1 MIKRITVD
9 SGMCIRCGMCIK
21 DCIVQCLEFD
31 ADKIPRYVE
40 DGKDMCVAC
49 QHCMAICPKGALSF
63 GNKNPYASEIVS
75 YGNSEDLLR
84 LIKSR
89 RSFRFFQKQDIPPE
103 KLSKIVDMLAYPPKG
118 GNADSLHFSIVATA
132 EKMRA
137 IEKFTYDTINAIE
150 NPSPV
155 IESCRNCYNNGIDF
169 IYRGAAALVAVSVD
183 KSKAIAGCE
192 NADPIIAL
200 SYLDLYAQSLELGTL
215 WTDATVSVMKELPEV
230 RSLLE
235 IPDECELNYVMLLG
249 VPAIK
254 YRRTV
259 QREPANVTMIR

>member
-1 MIKRITVD
+1 MIKSIAVD
-9 SGMCIRCGMCIK
+9 AGMCLHCGMCIH

-31 ADKIPRYVE
+31 DRNVPRYVE
-40 DGKDMCVAC
+40 GGKELCVGC

-63 GNKNPYASEIVS
+63 GGRNPYMSDLAS

-89 RSFRFFQKQDIPPE
+89 RSFRFFKEQDVPPD

-137 IEKFTYDTINAIE
+137 IEKFTYETINAIE
-150 NPSPV
+150 SPSPV
-155 IESCRNCYNNGIDF
+155 VELCRNCYNNGIDF
-169 IYRGAAALVAVSVD
+169 LYRGATALVAVSVD
-183 KSKAIAGCE
+183 NSKVIAGCE

-200 SYLDLYAQSLELGTL
+200 SYLDLYAQSLGLGTL
-215 WTDATVSVMKELPEV
+215 WTDATLTVMKELPEV
-230 RSLLE
+230 RALLE

-249 VPAIK
+249 VPAVK

-259 QREPANVTMIR
+259 QREPAHVTMIR

>member
-9 SGMCIRCGMCIK
+9 AGMCMRCGMCIK

-40 DGKDMCVAC
+40 GGKDMCVAC

-63 GNKNPYASEIVS
+63 GNKNPYASEVTG

-89 RSFRFFQKQDIPPE
+89 RSFRFFKEQDVPPE

-137 IEKFTYDTINAIE
+137 IAKFTYDTIQAVE

-155 IESCRNCYNNGIDF
+155 IESCLNCYNNGIDF
-169 IYRGAAALVAVSVD
+169 LYRGAAALVAVSVD
-183 KSKAIAGCE
+183 NSKVIAGCE

-200 SYLDLYAQSLELGTL
+200 SYLDLYAQSLGLGTL
-215 WTDATVSVMKELPEV
+215 WTDATVSLMKELPEV
-230 RSLLE
+230 RVLLE

-249 VPAIK
+249 LPAVN